1 MTRARNLANLGN
13 KNALTADVGLFNI
26 GIGSTQPTSY
36 KLEVV
41 GGNAYVGG
49 GVTITGNLS
58 VGGTITYEDVTNVDA
73 VGIITA
79 AKGFRATA
87 GGVVVT
93 AGVSTFPVV
102 AVSAGTTTKDLK
114 VTGVSTFSGVGQF
127 GGNVEIASGTLHIGD
142 EIAHYGDTDTNIGFP
157 AADTFVVDTAGTE
170 RLRID
175 SSGRL
180 LLGTT
185 TEGEG
190 GADDLTIATTGQTGI
205 TIRSGTSSGGQI
217 YFADG
222 TSGDDEYRGVI
233 SYQHG
238 GDYMR
243 FYTNALERMRIDSA
257 GQVGVGT
264 ATPRGQFVVQSTK
277 NALVNANCA
286 DPHHFHLSL
295 KNTDEQSSAIG
306 LCFSHDSTVD
316 RVGAAI
322 IHNRSG
328 DGSVGDMRFYTSPTA
343 GTTSQRLLLTSS
355 GDIVTQDLTD
365 TSFDNDGNNTKVLEI
380 TGDGTAGEY
389 AVLNISGN
397 QNADNT
403 SVGALKFINRENSNS
418 STGANA
424 NSRQV
429 GLIAAYSVTSD
440 TNAGDDSGGYMQF
453 ATKPEA
459 GGISEAMRIDS
470 SGRVIIGGTSTEGHS
485 AADELTI
492 SNTTSGA
499 DMGITLRSA
508 TNGQGAIYF
517 SDGTSGD
524 AEYRGII
531 NYNHT
536 SDFLNFYTAAGERL
550 RIDSSGRLLLGTTTE
565 GHAAAD

>member
-1 MTRARNLANLGN
+1 LRFPS
-13 KNALTADVGLFNI
+13 AD
-26 GIGSTQPTSY
+26 
-36 KLEVV
+36 
-41 GGNAYVGG
+41 
-49 GVTITGNLS
+49 TITA
-58 VGGTITYEDVTNVDA
+58 E
-73 VGIITA
+73 
-79 AKGFRATA
+79 
-87 GGVVVT
+87 
-93 AGVSTFPVV
+93 
-102 AVSAGTTTKDLK
+102 
-114 VTGVSTFSGVGQF
+114 TG
-127 GGNVEIASGTLHIGD
+127 
-142 EIAHYGDTDTNIGFP
+142 
-157 AADTFVVDTAGTE
+157 GTE

-205 TIRSGTSSGGQI
+205 TIRSGTGSGGQI

-243 FYTNALERMRIDSA
+243 FNTNALERMRIDSA

-343 GTTSQRLLLTSS
+343 GTTSQRLLLTSN
-355 GDIVTQDLTD
+355 GDIVTQSLTGS
-365 TSFDNDGNNTKVLEI
+365 SFDNDNANTKILEI

-389 AVLNISGN
+389 GVLNISGN
-397 QNADNT
+397 QNADNAT
-403 SVGALKFINRENSNS
+403 IGALKFINRENSNS
-418 STGANA
+418 SSGGVAGSKNLA
-424 NSRQV
+424 
-429 GLIAAYSVTSD
+429 LISVYSVTSD
-440 TNAGDDSGGYMQF
+440 SNAGDDAGGYMQF
-453 ATKPEA
+453 ATKPES
-459 GGISEAMRIDS
+459 GGVAEAMRIDS
-470 SGRVIIGGTSTEGHS
+470 SGRVIIGGTSTEGHA

-492 SNTTSGA
+492 SNTTSAA
-499 DMGITLRSA
+499 DMGMTLRSA

-550 RIDSSGRLLLGTTTE
+550 RINSVGQISIRGTSTAFDTTGDLDSLQLYYETDSGQASIGPYSSGGSTYLSFYTNAG
-565 GHAAAD
+565 